1 MLNNLKFR
9 VLKGLYS
16 VCRLNNDA
24 EISDWI
30 NKSEFYSITQTD
42 CELSIVCF
50 QENIPSAVKFEKD
63 WKIITIDGKLD
74 FSLIGII
81 SKISSLLAENGIS
94 IFVISTFDTD
104 YFMVKQENFD
114 KTIELLKAIGN
125 FMMAG

>member
-30 NKSEFYSITQTD
+30 NKSEFYLITQTD